1 MISKGLEEISP
12 NDYYKTKT
20 VWSEYMKEFRKS
32 TGLSQKKFAE
42 YFGINLR
49 TLQDYEQGRRNPPSY
64 LLDLLKRIWKLEN
77 H

>member
-1 MISKGLEEISP
+1 MISKGLEEINP

-20 VWSEYMKEFRKS
+20 VWSDYMKEFRQS

-42 YFGINLR
+42 YFNLPYR
-49 TLQDYEQGRRNPPSY
+49 TLQDWELGRHNPPPY